1 MSDRCLPL
9 GRTGYSA
16 LLRLALPL
24 LLLRVLWRGRREPG
38 YRRHLAERLGRYAR
52 AEVTIAPGAGAAGA
66 AEPAGP
72 RPAASLQLPPAGDPP
87 RGGESAAANT
97 ASGARSEASSL
108 PVREEAVAQP
118 QPPATPPLPS
128 GRGRLAWLHAV
139 SVGETQAARPL
150 VEALLAS
157 GWRVL
162 LTHMTPT
169 GRATAAALFGDRV
182 RSVYLPW
189 DTPGGA
195 ERFLEHFCPAVG
207 AILETELWPNL
218 IARCRARGVPLWL
231 VNARLSER
239 SAAGYRRLPYLT
251 GEALAGLA
259 GVLAQDE
266 ADAARLR
273 ALGAPRV
280 EVTGNLKFDV
290 RPDAALVA
298 RGRAWRASWG
308 GRPVWVAA
316 STRDGEES
324 DVLAAL
330 QSVDPSAL
338 LVLVP
343 RHPQRF
349 DAVADAVAAAGLGLA
364 RRSAEGG
371 VEKAADPAIRV
382 LLGDSMGEMPAWY
395 AAADLAFVG
404 GSLRPFGGQN
414 LIEPCAIGC
423 PVLVGPHTWNFRE
436 AALRAVEAGAA
447 LRVADAADL
456 GETVAGLLCEPQRRE
471 AMAAAGLRFALAH
484 RGAAERTLQA
494 MLPA

>member
-1 MSDRCLPL
+1 MIRRSLPL
-9 GRTGYSA
+9 GRGTYSA

-24 LLLRVLWRGRREPG
+24 LLLRLLWRGRREPG
-38 YRRHLAERLGRYAR
+38 YRRHLAERLGLYRADTAVPATPAR
-52 AEVTIAPGAGAAGA
+52 TAGASDDPSPAPRIPGPGRATGLPAVADAPDVRVSAGSD
-66 AEPAGP
+66 G
-72 RPAASLQLPPAGDPP
+72 LPPAG
-87 RGGESAAANT
+87 
-97 ASGARSEASSL
+97 
-108 PVREEAVAQP
+108 
-118 QPPATPPLPS
+118 
-128 GRGRLAWLHAV
+128 GRLAWLHAV

-150 VEALLAS
+150 VEALLAQ

-195 ERFLEHFCPAVG
+195 DRFLDHFRPAFG

-218 IARCRARGVPLWL
+218 VARCRARGVPLWL

-239 SAAGYRRLPYLT
+239 SAAGYRRLPRLT

-259 GVLAQDE
+259 GVLAQGE

-280 EVTGNLKFDV
+280 TVTGNLKFDAQ
-290 RPDAALVA
+290 PSPALIA
-298 RGRAWRASWG
+298 RGRDWRSRWG
-308 GRPVWVAA
+308 DRPVWVAA
-316 STRDGEES
+316 STREGEEA

-330 QSVDPSAL
+330 AVLDPRVL

-349 DAVADAVAAAGLGLA
+349 DTVAATVAAAGLRFA
-364 RRSAEGG
+364 RRSGEGG
-371 VEKAADPAIRV
+371 IDEAADASVRV
-382 LLGDSMGEMPAWY
+382 LLGDSMGEMAAWY
-395 AAADLAFVG
+395 AAADIAFVG
-404 GSLRPFGGQN
+404 GSLRPLGGQN
-414 LIEPCAIGC
+414 LIEPCALGC

-436 AALRAVEAGAA
+436 AAEQAVAAGAA
-447 LRVADAADL
+447 LRVADASELGRSVAELLADPVRRATMA
-456 GETVAGLLCEPQRRE
+456 EAGRV
-471 AMAAAGLRFALAH
+471 FAQAH
-484 RGAAERTLQA
+484 RGATERTLQA
-494 MLPA
+494 LLPPA